1 MRLPEMKNTL
11 SAMNISLDEV
21 ARKLHR
27 SGAKKEKQT
36 GRYCNRNYS
45 PKSSK
50 DQMEKKKKINQA
62 CGTISSSLICV
73 YGILGGKKIVKGK
86 CRKEKIFEE
95 VTKFFPNLIKL

>member
-27 SGAKKEKQT
+27 SGGKKEKQT

-50 DQMEKKKKINQA
+50 DQMEKKKK
-62 CGTISSSLICV
+62 
-73 YGILGGKKIVKGK
+73 
-86 CRKEKIFEE
+86 
-95 VTKFFPNLIKL
+95 

>member
-27 SGAKKEKQT
+27 SGGKKEKQT

-50 DQMEKKKKINQA
+50 DQMEKKKKNEP
-62 CGTISSSLICV
+62 SLWDNFKQSNLCLR
-73 YGILGGKKIVKGK
+73 YFGWEKNCERKMQKGK
-86 CRKEKIFEE
+86 NI
-95 VTKFFPNLIKL
+95 